1 MRFYNFNYNS
11 LIFMIP
17 AFASVIIVQ
26 LRIKS
31 TYNKYF
37 NILNIN
43 KLTAADSA
51 RCVLD
56 VEIVC

>member
-1 MRFYNFNYNS
+1 
-11 LIFMIP
+11 MIP

-26 LRIKS
+26 LSIKS

>member
-1 MRFYNFNYNS
+1 
-11 LIFMIP
+11 MIP